1 MDLKTKNNN
10 DFLLLAGQSSKRKE
24 ESDTDSESESE
35 SDSESVNDMNIIPLL
50 SNLSVNNTE
59 LNYEIKF
66 NVKQINEITEC
77 DFSKGYL
84 FPIKTQSVKDYLK
97 IEINEENDST
107 EYKVKKEGIKDETE
121 ETDETKETEESNEKI
136 YKLYYDE
143 TPSKEAGVYV
153 DDSEKNDIFVNNSV
167 AFTHKKKE

>member
-10 DFLLLAGQSSKRKE
+10 DFLLLDSQNYDP
-24 ESDTDSESESE
+24 DTDTDTDTETDTGSG
-35 SDSESVNDMNIIPLL
+35 SDSKNDNIIPLP

>member
-1 MDLKTKNNN
+1 MDQTKNNN
-10 DFLLLAGQSSKRKE
+10 DFLLLASQNSKRKE
-24 ESDTDSESESE
+24 ESVSNSDTDHDTG
-35 SDSESVNDMNIIPLL
+35 SDSKNDNIIPLP

-84 FPIKTQSVKDYLK
+84 FPIKTQSVKDYVK
-97 IEINEENDST
+97 IEIDEENDST
-107 EYKVKKEGIKDETE
+107 EYKVKKEDIKDETE
-121 ETDETKETEESNEKI
+121 ETETETEESNEKI
-136 YKLYYDE
+136 YKLYYDK

-153 DDSEKNDIFVNNSV
+153 DDSEKNDILMNNSV
-167 AFTHKKKE
+167 AFTHKKKD